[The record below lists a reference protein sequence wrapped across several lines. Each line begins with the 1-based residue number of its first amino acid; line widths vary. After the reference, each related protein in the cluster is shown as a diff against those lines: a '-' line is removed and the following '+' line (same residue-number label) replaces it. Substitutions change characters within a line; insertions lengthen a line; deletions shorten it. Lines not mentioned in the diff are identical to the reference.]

1 MANILV
7 IEDEYPI
14 SQVLKVYL
22 QKVGYSVTQCFNG
35 GQALVMF
42 RETQPDL
49 VLLDIMLPEKWL
61 VHFKRNKRTKY
72 LPSYHVNSIR

>member
-1 MANILV
+1 MIDFGKHSSNRGRIS
-7 IEDEYPI
+7 I

-49 VLLDIMLPEKWL
+49 VLLDIMLPEKM
-61 VHFKRNKRTKY
+61 VGPF
-72 LPSYHVNSIR
+72 